1 VDTTLGTRW
10 SHISKVPSAYN
21 CPAWGRSGASNN
33 TEWMNGHQLH
43 LTLQETRTAAE
54 IGSWASFPSY
64 PAVTT
69 TCLR

>member
-1 VDTTLGTRW
+1 
-10 SHISKVPSAYN
+10 
-21 CPAWGRSGASNN
+21 
-33 TEWMNGHQLH
+33 MNGHQLH

-69 TCLR
+69 TCLRVFHGLWTIMFQLFRHFQVDPV